1 MKQNFQ
7 CVSEWLRQNLNHR
20 IMKMFQ
26 KARKNIGLYMKG
38 ICFLN
43 LCLFVILVFRG
54 HRIIL
59 KLIILWTLR
68 SCSEVQVLG
77 VVKAAYVTVFTMH

>member
-1 MKQNFQ
+1 MRQNFQ
-7 CVSEWLRQNLNHR
+7 CVSEWLRQNFNQR

-26 KARKNIGLYMKG
+26 KARKNIGVYMKG

-59 KLIILWTLR
+59 KLIILCTLR
-68 SCSEVQVLG
+68 SCLEVQVLG
-77 VVKAAYVTVFTMH
+77 MVKAAHVTVFTVH

>member
-1 MKQNFQ
+1 
-7 CVSEWLRQNLNHR
+7 
-20 IMKMFQ
+20 
-26 KARKNIGLYMKG
+26 MKG

-59 KLIILWTLR
+59 KLIILCTLR
-68 SCSEVQVLG
+68 SCLEVQVLG
-77 VVKAAYVTVFTMH
+77 MVKAAHVTVFTVH